1 MQRGHHLLF
10 IIFLWYLLRV
20 RRLVLG
26 LGTAAIRLDV
36 LRGEP
41 NLCVLAALVL
51 WGLLF
56 LFLLL
61 LRWLVHYFLEYI
73 YRFVDF

>member
-10 IIFLWYLLRV
+10 IIFLLYLLRV

-51 WGLLF
+51 WDL